1 MAKRASRRE
10 RGRLA
15 RPPGNPASDQRLA
28 ARVAAVRRFN
38 RFYTRQMGILQEGL
52 LRSPFSLTEVRV
64 LYELAHRDA
73 PTAKALAVDLHLDPG
88 YLSRILR
95 RFKQQRLV
103 KPSTSESD
111 GRERLLTLTPRG
123 RQTFAELDAKA
134 SDEIG
139 EILSKLSPDD
149 QARVV
154 KAVEAIES
162 VLGERRKEP
171 VPLLLRPHQPGDLG
185 WIVHRHGVVYAHEYG
200 WNEQFE
206 GLVAKI
212 AAEFLEHYDERRE
225 RCWIAERAG
234 ERVGSVLLVR
244 KSATVAQLRLLFV
257 EPSARG
263 LGLGTRLVQ
272 ECTRFA
278 QQTGYRRITLWTQSV
293 LVAARRI
300 YEREGYRLIAEA
312 PHQSF
317 GHDLVAQ
324 TWEKE
329 LGRLGVDGTH
339 DR

>member
-1 MAKRASRRE
+1 MTAPKRASTRKSARTARA
-10 RGRLA
+10 RGDT
-15 RPPGNPASDQRLA
+15 ASDQRMA
-28 ARVAAVRRFN
+28 TRVAAVRRFN

-111 GRERLLTLTPRG
+111 GRERLLTLTARG

-134 SDEIG
+134 NDEVR
-139 EILSKLSPDD
+139 EILSTLSPDD

-154 KAVEAIES
+154 NAVEAIES
-162 VLGERRKEP
+162 VLGEPRKDG

-185 WIVHRHGVVYAHEYG
+185 WIVHRHGVVYAHEHG
-200 WNEQFE
+200 WNERFE
-206 GLVAKI
+206 GLVARI
-212 AAEFLEHYDERRE
+212 SAEFLEHYDARRE

-234 ERVGSVLLVR
+234 ERVGSVLLVQ
-244 KSATVAQLRLLFV
+244 KSARDAQLRLLFV
-257 EPSARG
+257 EPAARG

-278 QQTGYRRITLWTQSV
+278 RQAGYQRITLWTQSV

-300 YEREGYRLIAEA
+300 YEREGYRLIAEE

-317 GHDLVAQ
+317 GQDLVAQ

-329 LGRLGVDGTH
+329 LG
-339 DR
+339 